1 MIVEVNN
8 TINLDSSWNISGSAH
23 LGINAQQSYSGSYMV
38 DHIRVYTLTG
48 THKSGGSVQSWD
60 TDSLTGVYLVEVDCY
75 PSGSTKEDS
84 TEEGKRLFINSYYD
98 RYSNESIR
106 VLNDNYPWNIIEENQ

>member
-8 TINLDSSWNISGSAH
+8 TINLDSSWNISGSRH

-38 DHIRVYTLTG
+38 DNIKVFTLNG